1 MFDGIFTPEF
11 LQAACAQAQLQNIIR
26 LHVSGQ
32 LEEMSLHLDMSYNGS
47 VMVTY
52 VRNGETIT
60 KVVDENPFFIYEPD
74 ANTYVTIK
82 GDVSRLSISPPP
94 NYVIDAIYAEGS
106 KSLMSLTTNSGV
118 KTLQIGK
125 YLTYLTVNGTSIN
138 AITYPANN
146 SAVSTAI
153 ANAIT
158 NASTN
163 NGTVYTK
170 STGTYYNTIADAA
183 TAKGWTIEELN

>member
-1 MFDGIFTPEF
+1 MDGIFTPEF
-11 LQAACAQAQLQNIIR
+11 LQAACAKAEPANLIR
-26 LHVSGQ
+26 LHVSEQ

-60 KVVDENPFFIYEPD
+60 KVVDENPFLIYEPD

-82 GDVSRLSISPPP
+82 GDVSRLSISSPP

-118 KTLQIGK
+118 ETLQIGK
-125 YLTYLTVNGTSIN
+125 YLTYLTVNGTSLN

-146 SAVSTAI
+146 NAVSSAI

-158 NASTN
+158 NAN
-163 NGTVYTK
+163 ADDGTVYTDEN
-170 STGTYYNTIADAA
+170 GTYFDVIANAA
-183 TAKGWTIEELN
+183 TAKGWTIQELN